1 MPDPLPYSIL
11 TVCVLFHGP
20 RILLLRR
27 AAAKAFAPGRWT
39 GIGGKVEPHELG
51 DVVAAARR
59 ELFEETDLTPAE
71 LADFRFRRALTFLD
85 PTGGL
90 VCLLY
95 FTGHMTSDRV
105 PSCGE
110 GELAWVQP

>member
-1 MPDPLPYSIL
+1 MPGSVPFSIL

-20 RILLLRR
+20 KLLLMRR
-27 AAAKAFAPGRWT
+27 AAWKAFAPGRWT
-39 GIGGKVEPHELG
+39 GIGGKVESHELG

-71 LADFRFRRALTFLD
+71 LSDLTFRRSLTFLH
-85 PTGGL
+85 PLEGL

-95 FTGHMTSDRV
+95 FTGRVTTDR
-105 PSCGE
+105 
-110 GELAWVQP
+110 